1 MDDFVILSIALPK
14 CRRRFP
20 ESTLFHWEPKNGT
33 WKWTLVQEKKLIS
46 KPAFLGIPVGCIFEG
61 VTVTI
66 THLQH
71 DPGTIPMRLL
81 ELPRCFLWTISSLA
95 VTLCEFR
102 TFPRNNGKNPVIPWL
117 LSRKSAPQKHWS
129 LWKLL
134 AMEVNLL
141 GWLVNHL
148 FLFKL
153 SDFMEAFF
161 HLRSEVNK
169 SFSAFL
175 SSMFPKK
182 SNQITSL
189 TPPGNPPAYPQNS
202 QTFVR
207 LHGGTSCHPRFGP
220 PFRSTQKKTRHT
232 GHLWLNRWFL
242 LHHIWTKKVSSGWK
256 DETLVT
262 WWSSNARPDF
272 FEGQHP
278 RKKQDLLQ

>member
-117 LSRKSAPQKHWS
+117 LSRKSAPKKHWS

-161 HLRSEVNK
+161 RLRSEVNK

-182 SNQITSL
+182 SHQITSL
-189 TPPGNPPAYPQNS
+189 TPPGNPRPIPGL
-202 QTFVR
+202 VR
-207 LHGGTSCHPRFGP
+207 HSFDCTVALLAIRLVPTVSFHPK
-220 PFRSTQKKTRHT
+220 KKTRHT
-232 GHLWLNRWFL
+232 GTSGFSGGFCFTRSGPNRCPQG
-242 LHHIWTKKVSSGWK
+242 GWM
-256 DETLVT
+256 
-262 WWSSNARPDF
+262 RP
-272 FEGQHP
+272 
-278 RKKQDLLQ
+278 L